1 MLHFVLSAF
10 HVVHATAIVI
20 HVILVLG
27 ETWHKVGPWL
37 LA

>member
-1 MLHFVLSAF
+1 MLHFILSAF
-10 HVVHATAIVI
+10 HVVHAAAIVI

-27 ETWHKVGPWL
+27 ESWHKVSPLL